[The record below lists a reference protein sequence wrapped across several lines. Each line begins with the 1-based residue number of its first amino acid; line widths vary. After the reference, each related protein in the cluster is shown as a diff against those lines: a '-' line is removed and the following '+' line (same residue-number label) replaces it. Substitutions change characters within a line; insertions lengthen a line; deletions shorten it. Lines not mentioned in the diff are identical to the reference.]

1 MDFRG
6 VMELWPLLLRSQFF
20 LVHPVDIEVSPCY
33 YVTAAGKLDASG
45 CKKGKVM
52 ILFVSLNK
60 HHPQGSF
67 IAIVLGHKNLKLNLF
82 KVPPLGNWGRGRYSY
97 FISVVP
103 EDNYVEMG
111 CTRSPV
117 WPTTALRQQ

>member
-1 MDFRG
+1 
-6 VMELWPLLLRSQFF
+6 
-20 LVHPVDIEVSPCY
+20 
-33 YVTAAGKLDASG
+33 
-45 CKKGKVM
+45 M
-52 ILFVSLNK
+52 ILFVFLNK

-111 CTRSPV
+111 YTRSPV
-117 WPTTALRQQ
+117 QSGQPPLSYNNNFLRDYRKGKAPDP

>member
-1 MDFRG
+1 
-6 VMELWPLLLRSQFF
+6 
-20 LVHPVDIEVSPCY
+20 
-33 YVTAAGKLDASG
+33 
-45 CKKGKVM
+45 M
-52 ILFVSLNK
+52 ILFVFLNK

-111 CTRSPV
+111 YTRSPV
-117 WPTTALRQQ
+117 WPTTALNSHSTIIFSGIIGKAKHRIHDS